1 MRINSIKNLKYT
13 NGFTLAEVLI
23 TLVIIGIIA
32 AMTIPTLMKNT
43 QKQEFVTGLKKA
55 NSTLQ
60 QAMINMA
67 RNNDSS
73 PGDYSFLNVT
83 NFMDEMAKVT
93 NVIKRCNTT
102 AACLGNN
109 YNTTYRRLS
118 NNPTTSGIAIN
129 GKGIITADG
138 IIYVIVNYN
147 QAHGQAPED
156 NAKTLGYLVVD
167 VNGLKEPNIWGR
179 DVFLFDLISDKG
191 LVPGGSFSD
200 SDCNL
205 NGYGFTC
212 AAKVLKEN
220 AINY

>member
-1 MRINSIKNLKYT
+1 MEKA
-13 NGFTLAEVLI
+13 FTLAEVLI
-23 TLVIIGIIA
+23 TLVIIGVIA

-93 NVIKRCNTT
+93 NVIKRCNST
-102 AACLGNN
+102 AACFGND
-109 YNTTYRRLS
+109 YNTAYKRLNS
-118 NNPTTSGIAIN
+118 QNTSGMGN
-129 GKGIITADG
+129 GKGIITSDG
-138 IIYVIVNYN
+138 MIACFVRYN
-147 QAHGQAPED
+147 VSHGQSAED
-156 NAKTLGYLVVD
+156 NANTLGYVMVD
-167 VNGLKEPNIWGR
+167 VNGSKGPNIWGR
-179 DVFLFDLISDKG
+179 DVFLFDVISNKG
-191 LVPGGSFSD
+191 LIPAGSFSD